1 MISNEK
7 TIKAPGRSISVG
19 IPGPVIFSLLLYI
32 GTLAATQTVYGGRF
46 MSVRWVALG
55 IFALVSFIYWLFNWI
70 PRKGRRGY
78 RGDAAIVFIYLGAT
92 LLSVAIGENYQFS
105 GLKWLTQAMLILS
118 CMVFLRGGLK
128 PERIGELLLPL
139 KIVCLVLL
147 LVSIWFPAPLDLYEN
162 PYFRGAMSDS
172 NSLGH
177 VAAICALVYLQGA
190 ITGRNNNWRIF
201 QLAVSTLAIVILIRT
216 GARSS
221 MAAFITG
228 LVLMNFCF
236 SLTRSLLAK
245 ATLFLFAALILA
257 SPMLQSKAMQFIAKE
272 DRKKIEPSLNS
283 SIERYNQ
290 EGLRPDS
297 LLSTRERLWSEAWEG
312 FKRRPF
318 LGWGFGAN
326 ADISKKW
333 SIGPASFGMIRDV
346 TNDLLFTLEGSG
358 LVGFLAYLGL
368 MFSIL
373 RLFPTRRQLIWL
385 RKIFV
390 IEAPQGPLPVAAY
403 DSISKKQTPFRLGA
417 EHIQQHQGQNIS
429 RAPALSTANVHSQMY
444 ILSVSLFVLFFF
456 DGSAFSAGSLISAIF
471 WISAGMANLAWME
484 AKTEE
489 RMNHH
494 KIYGFRGSRGRGF
507 K

>member
-7 TIKAPGRSISVG
+7 AIKAPGRSISIG

-32 GTLAATQTVYGGRF
+32 GTLAATQTVYGGKF
-46 MSVRWVALG
+46 MSIRWVALG
-55 IFALVSFIYWLFNWI
+55 AFTLVSFIYWLFSRI
-70 PRKGRRGY
+70 PRKGRTGY
-78 RGDAAIVFIYLGAT
+78 HGDAAIVFIYLGAT

-105 GLKWLTQAMLILS
+105 GLKWLTQGMLILS
-118 CMVFLRGGLK
+118 CMVFLRGSLK

-139 KIVCLVLL
+139 KIVCFVLL
-147 LVSIWFPAPLDLYEN
+147 LVSIWFPAPLNLYEN

-221 MAAFITG
+221 MAAFIVG

-236 SLTRSLLAK
+236 SLTRSILAK
-245 ATLFLFAALILA
+245 AALFLFAALILA

-283 SIERYNQ
+283 SIERYIQ
-290 EGLRPDS
+290 GGLGPDS

-373 RLFPTRRQLIWL
+373 RLFPTRQQLILL
-385 RKIFV
+385 RKRFV
-390 IEAPQGPLPVAAY
+390 IEAPQVPLPVAAY
-403 DSISKKQTPFRLGA
+403 DSISKRKTPFRPGA
-417 EHIQQHQGQNIS
+417 EHTHTHQGQIFS
-429 RAPALSTANVHSQMY
+429 GALALSKANVHSQMY

-471 WISAGMANLAWME
+471 WISAGMANLGRKE
-484 AKTEE
+484 VSVSEGI
-489 RMNHH
+489 NHQL
-494 KIYGFRGSRGRGF
+494 KKGFKGSRNHGID
-507 K
+507 